1 MHNQMPSKPLAPLN
15 APPFCAAGL
24 RVFMAGRLAA
34 LDAPGGGEIQMLAT
48 ARALAARG
56 INASPWRPWEERLAK
71 ADCLHLFGT
80 LREHLP
86 LVEAARRQGIPVVL
100 STIAWYD
107 RAAIWAEPRPWWRR
121 AAGCGVLATRRVC
134 PRLPSWRRQLYHSV
148 DLLMPN
154 SKAEAAQLAGL
165 FGVPRERIHVVPNGA
180 YASFA
185 HASAEPFASLVG
197 CDRFILYAGRIEPRK
212 NQLGFLKALRGSPLP
227 IVVLGSEVP
236 GHERYAAECRRIA
249 GEQVRFVGRFEHDD
263 PLLASAYAACGCLVL
278 ASWYETPGLAALEA
292 AMTGTPLV
300 LPWRGCAGEYF
311 GPYARYVDPR
321 RPASI
326 RSAVLSALAA
336 GRDPALAELV
346 RRNYSWD
353 AAARAT
359 AEGYLRVVKPP
370 RNEQAASPRAP
381 LPQPAPCGR

>member
-1 MHNQMPSKPLAPLN
+1 MLIKPLAPLN
-15 APPFCAAGL
+15 APPSSAAGL
-24 RVFMAGRLAA
+24 RVLMAGKLTA

-56 INASPWRPWEERLAK
+56 INAGPWRPWEERLAE

-134 PRLPSWRRQLYHSV
+134 PRLPSWRRQLYHGV

-154 SKAEAAQLAGL
+154 SKAEAAQLTGL
-165 FGVPRERIHVVPNGA
+165 FGVPAERIHVVPNGA
-180 YASFA
+180 HASFA
-185 HASAEPFASLVG
+185 RASPEPFASLVG
-197 CDRFILYAGRIEPRK
+197 CDQFILYAGRIEPRK
-212 NQLGFLKALRGSPLP
+212 NQLGFLRAMRGSSLP
-227 IVVLGSEVP
+227 IVVLGVEVP
-236 GHERYAAECRRIA
+236 GHEHYAAECRRNA
-249 GEQVRFVGRFEHDD
+249 GEHVRFVGRLEHDD
-263 PLLASAYAACGCLVL
+263 PLLASAYAACGCLVM

-311 GPYARYVDPR
+311 GPYARYVDPG

-326 RSAVLSALAA
+326 RSAVSSALAA
-336 GRDPALAELV
+336 GRDPALADLV

-359 AEGYLRVVKPP
+359 AEGYHRVVKP
-370 RNEQAASPRAP
+370 RRRQQAAGPQKLP
-381 LPQPAPCGR
+381 LQPLECAR